1 MRDSFAYIVMFL
13 GVWSLDLL
21 VNMINSGRAAS
32 IPRIKLDD
40 RIPFLPLFIYFY
52 SLYFPLIV
60 IPLAI
65 LFSAPRLLQRYL
77 ISSILVMA
85 ISYAIFLVFPTKL
98 IRISIQADSFSR
110 KLTLFFHRIVAPY
123 NLLPSM
129 HVSMLVLAFLILLV
143 HRRPYAWILSTPIGL
158 SILSVIFTKQH
169 YILDL
174 IAAVPL
180 AVFAFLAS
188 ATIQGWTH

>member
-52 SLYFPLIV
+52 SLYFPLIM